1 MSVTV
6 NVKSYPKRKLDPKR
20 GESNPN
26 FEKAH
31 RIGQEN
37 LKTWDEEKRWDSPT
51 QRAEFLAATARNP
64 HNAPGLPPFFPP
76 LEIKSFINYDA
87 MRRCKCAK
95 PVKAFDEDGY
105 ELLNCRTC
113 LEPIRD

>member
-1 MSVTV
+1 MSVTTIIKK
-6 NVKSYPKRKLDPKR
+6 NEGRKLDPKR

-26 FEKAH
+26 FELAH
-31 RIGQEN
+31 KIGQEN
-37 LKTWDEEKRWDSPT
+37 LKQWDAEKRWDSPK
-51 QRAEFLAATARNP
+51 QRDEYIAVGAKNP

-87 MRRCKCAK
+87 MRRCRCAK